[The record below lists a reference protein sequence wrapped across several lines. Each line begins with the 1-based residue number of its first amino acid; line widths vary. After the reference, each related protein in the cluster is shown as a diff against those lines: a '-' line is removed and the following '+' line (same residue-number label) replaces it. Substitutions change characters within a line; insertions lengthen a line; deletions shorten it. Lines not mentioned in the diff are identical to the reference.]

1 MTQRDDDQ
9 HTADEYAWHMNAI
22 SDVLQ
27 RWRDGDLTTYE
38 KRKAIAGEN
47 RYYYADRA
55 DPWMLRLGRRY
66 ELPGVLAE
74 AAGVPEDVMVIALN
88 ARRHGGAEA
97 FGDVLGTAIR
107 RRT

>member
-1 MTQRDDDQ
+1 MTQRDDDE
-9 HTADEYAWHMNAI
+9 HTADQYAYHMTAI
-22 SDVLQ
+22 SDILQ
-27 RWRDGDLTTYE
+27 RWRDGDLATYE
-38 KRKAIAGEN
+38 KRKAIADEN
-47 RYYYADRA
+47 RYYYGDRA
-55 DPWMLRLGRRY
+55 EPPLTRLGRRY

-107 RRT
+107 RRA